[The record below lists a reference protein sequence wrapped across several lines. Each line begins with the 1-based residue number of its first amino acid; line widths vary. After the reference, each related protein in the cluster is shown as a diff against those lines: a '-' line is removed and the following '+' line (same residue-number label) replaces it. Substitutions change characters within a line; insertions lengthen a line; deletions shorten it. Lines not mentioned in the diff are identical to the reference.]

1 MAQKLGEDDPE
12 QIVALRFYEEIEAD
26 QGAYEAER
34 LKAGNADA
42 FLREYLGTASYTY
55 DNYVHRTL
63 FIEERQRTWPN

>member
-42 FLREYLGTASYTY
+42 FLREYLGTAS
-55 DNYVHRTL
+55 
-63 FIEERQRTWPN
+63 